1 MAGGRNSNQHMQRR
15 RREAERRRKAEA
27 KRQRRLERGQK
38 STPAALAEGERKEEP
53 LRDAPLPLSR
63 GPDVK
68 PANLPAKTVI
78 LEQARL
84 RWILKAL
91 NDSVELTL
99 GEGELLAT
107 AAECLEGR
115 GVLSSQQRKQ
125 LEKFYRERG

>member
-1 MAGGRNSNQHMQRR
+1 M
-15 RREAERRRKAEA
+15 
-27 KRQRRLERGQK
+27 
-38 STPAALAEGERKEEP
+38 
-53 LRDAPLPLSR
+53 
-63 GPDVK
+63 K